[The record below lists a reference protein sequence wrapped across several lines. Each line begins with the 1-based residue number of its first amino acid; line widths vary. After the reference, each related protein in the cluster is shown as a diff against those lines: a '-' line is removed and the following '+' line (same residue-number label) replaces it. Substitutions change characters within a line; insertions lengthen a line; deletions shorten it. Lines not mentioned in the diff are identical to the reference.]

1 MPPRLA
7 KDAAMSQATALTF
20 LPPSFELKL
29 AIPLA
34 SFRVSAGFPS
44 PADDYME
51 GRLDLNEYF
60 IRHPAATFYVRVSGD
75 SMRDAGIFDG
85 DLLIVDRAVT
95 CADGSI
101 VVARIGDEF
110 TLKRILKKGS
120 RVYLRPENE
129 DFQPIEVTEDT
140 DCEIWGRVVGS
151 VRRY

>member
-1 MPPRLA
+1 MP
-7 KDAAMSQATALTF
+7 DTATLTF

-60 IRHPAATFYVRVSGD
+60 IRHPAATFYVRVSGE
-75 SMRDAGIFDG
+75 SMRGAGIFDG
-85 DLLIVDRAVT
+85 DLLIVDRAVP
-95 CADGSI
+95 CADGCI
-101 VVARIGDEF
+101 VIARIGDEF
-110 TLKRILKKGS
+110 TLKRILKEGN
-120 RVYLRPENE
+120 RVFLRPENE